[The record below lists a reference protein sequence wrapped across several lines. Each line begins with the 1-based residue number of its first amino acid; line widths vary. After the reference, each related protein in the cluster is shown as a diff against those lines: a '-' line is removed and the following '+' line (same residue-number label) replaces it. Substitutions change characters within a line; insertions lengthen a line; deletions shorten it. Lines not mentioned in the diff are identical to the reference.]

1 MLGQSSGGSS
11 GRTVDPTNDNFM
23 KSEDKAGGPTDPCFG
38 FAELVKE
45 IYENSENPKTEKYLE
60 DPQ

>member
-1 MLGQSSGGSS
+1 
-11 GRTVDPTNDNFM
+11 M